1 MLLTKHGSTYLSKR
15 SDMATSSRIEN
26 LVFEGGG
33 VKGAAYAG
41 CIQVLAE
48 HNLLQDVK
56 RVAGTSAGS
65 ITAALLA
72 IGAGSDGVT
81 RDILQTDYNKFVADP
96 GWIFGDIFR
105 VFWRYG
111 IHSGD
116 GFEEAMKGFIEKY
129 TQDPDLTFI
138 QLDELVAQNPEKF
151 KKLSVVASNITTQQ
165 ADIFDSQRTPYLP
178 IWKAVRSSMS
188 IPLVFEPFLIS
199 NNYYVDGGLG
209 WNYPIDLF
217 DEKNADGEDVR
228 NAKTLGFFLEPRTEV
243 NHPGFVFPNSKIY
256 SLKTA
261 ASALFDFYYNSA
273 NVTHMHPDD
282 KSRTVFVD
290 DLGISATD
298 FRISILEKNDLVK
311 SGRDATSAFL
321 ASEPVPQLG

>member
-1 MLLTKHGSTYLSKR
+1 MT
-15 SDMATSSRIEN
+15 TSSRFEN

-48 HNLLQDVK
+48 HNLLQNVK

-81 RDILQTDYNKFVADP
+81 HDILKTDYTKFVADP

-111 IHSGD
+111 IHSGE
-116 GFEEAMKGFIEKY
+116 GFVETMKRFIEKY
-129 TQDPDLTFI
+129 TQNPDLTFLELD
-138 QLDELVAQNPEKF
+138 QLVDQNPTKF
-151 KKLSVVASNITTQQ
+151 KRLSVVASNITTQQ
-165 ADIFDSQRTPYLP
+165 ADIFDSKRTPYLP
-178 IWKAVRSSMS
+178 IWKAVRCSMS
-188 IPLVFEPFLIS
+188 IPLVFEPFLVS

-228 NAKTLGFFLEPRTEV
+228 NQKTLGFFLEPRTEV
-243 NHPGFVFPNSKIY
+243 NHPGFVFPSSRIY

-273 NVTHMHPDD
+273 NATHMHPDD

-298 FRISILEKNDLVK
+298 FRISELEKADLVR
-311 SGRDATSAFL
+311 SGREAISAFL
-321 ASEPVPQLG
+321 EQELVPQV